1 MAARPTFVDLPPQIP
16 EALSAVPSNKNNLS
30 PRIMHQAGDVPPV
43 MSPLDMFAAQ
53 GRMLQKQLEDSSKN
67 GRRVSR
73 LPPLT
78 VSNAIKSP
86 GLSSAG
92 SQGSYFRSRSAG
104 VDGSSPDEHGSRPK
118 TDDEKPGFSL
128 ELEEPALR
136 PKSVYPRVSGLYD
149 QEEMPQT
156 SGKGRPFTPPPS
168 QGSQHPHNDYFGTHR
183 ALSPEPRSRTPK
195 TFPFKD
201 SRNASQQ
208 SFQSA
213 RDKRD
218 VRRGPPLGHE
228 PSKYAAHK
236 PESPSKMSHRRQAP
250 SIKSVPMDSSD
261 EELSASTTFS
271 ERRKQSSSSGLSN
284 QSPIS
289 PYVYVH
295 ARSPSLNSEYSLG
308 GSKLARP
315 APNFSRPISRSSLGR
330 PSMDSTSRQPSF
342 DNRPSF
348 DQPSRQMSNDSQQ
361 KFVFMDDGVQT
372 PTSMSSEHLPESGDQ
387 ADQPAPSY
395 IYTKYSLP
403 RGRTLQRDS
412 QVLVN
417 TQMPHFEWERPNMTS
432 NVIPSTPPPDERS
445 ISTSSSNTQ
454 SKQSEEFSRI
464 PPRPSEEPSISFQNI
479 RPPPTPVSNHTPTE
493 SSVSTRSG
501 STIKASG
508 RAPAQQTRKST
519 DLTPEDH
526 LAKGIESHEKGNY
539 KESTYHLRIAARH
552 NLPTAM
558 LLYALACRHGWGMR
572 PNQAEGVQW
581 LRKAADCASLEVA
594 DDQEQQSQGDKKP
607 EDILQ
612 QKTRRAQFALSIY
625 ELGVSHMNGWG
636 IEQDKALALRCFEIA
651 ANWGDADAMSEAGFC
666 YYHGHGCKK
675 DLKKAAKYYRMA
687 EAKGVSMVGNS
698 W

>member
-1 MAARPTFVDLPPQIP
+1 MATRPTFVDLPPKIP
-16 EALSAVPSNKNNLS
+16 EAMSAIPTNKNNLS

-53 GRMLQKQLEDSSKN
+53 GRLLQKQLEDSSKD

-73 LPPLT
+73 LPPLM

-104 VDGSSPDEHGSRPK
+104 IDGSSPDEQALRAKKEDG
-118 TDDEKPGFSL
+118 KPGLSR
-128 ELEEPALR
+128 EVEEPALR
-136 PKSVYPRVSGLYD
+136 PKSVYPRMSGIYDRDERPPSSVRGHLY
-149 QEEMPQT
+149 
-156 SGKGRPFTPPPS
+156 TPPPS
-168 QGSQHPHNDYFGTHR
+168 QGSQYASHDYFSIQR
-183 ALSPEPRSRTPK
+183 ALSPEFPSRTPK
-195 TFPFKD
+195 TVPFRE
-201 SRNASQQ
+201 SPNASQQ

-213 RDKRD
+213 RDATNL
-218 VRRGPPLGHE
+218 RRAPRGHD
-228 PSKYAAHK
+228 PSLSAAHK
-236 PESPSKMSHRRQAP
+236 SESPSKTSHHRQAP
-250 SIKSVPMDSSD
+250 SIKSVPVDSSD

-271 ERRKQSSSSGLSN
+271 GQRKQSSSSGLSN
-284 QSPIS
+284 HSPAS
-289 PYVYVH
+289 PYVHAH

-308 GSKLARP
+308 GSLLARP

-330 PSMDSTSRQPSF
+330 PSIDSYPRQHSF
-342 DNRPSF
+342 DGRPSF
-348 DQPSRQMSNDSQQ
+348 DQPSRQRSNESPQ
-361 KFVFMDDGVQT
+361 KFVFIEDEVQT
-372 PTSMSSEHLPESGDQ
+372 PTSMTSEHLPGSG
-387 ADQPAPSY
+387 DQPAPSY

-403 RGRTLQRDS
+403 RGRMLQRNS
-412 QVLVN
+412 QVLSN
-417 TQMPHFEWERPNMTS
+417 TQMPRFEWERPNMSS
-432 NVIPSTPPPDERS
+432 NVVPSTPPSDHRS
-445 ISTSSSNTQ
+445 LSASEPP
-454 SKQSEEFSRI
+454 SKRSDEFSGLS
-464 PPRPSEEPSISFQNI
+464 PRPSEESAVSFPNM

-493 SSVSTRSG
+493 SSASTRSG
-501 STIKASG
+501 STIKAP
-508 RAPAQQTRKST
+508 RTATAQPSRKST
-519 DLTPEDH
+519 ELTPEDH
-526 LAKGIESHEKGNY
+526 LAKGIETHEKGNFQ
-539 KESTYHLRIAARH
+539 ESTYHLRIAARH

-572 PNQAEGVQW
+572 PNQAEGVRW

-594 DDQEQQSQGDKKP
+594 DDQGQQRPSETKP
-607 EDILQ
+607 EDVVQ

-636 IEQDKALALRCFEIA
+636 IEQDKTLALRCFEIA
-651 ANWGDADAMSEAGFC
+651 ADWGDADAMSEAGFC